1 MLNAVAWLIS
11 ARRSDHTSPFLCEL
25 YALAACSRES
35 DSGCVVAGLR
45 GRDGDPE
52 RPSCKYPAS
61 ISLPSRHSTVVPC
74 WQSTPCRRCRRSS
87 PPPLGQRSFAGRSIN
102 STHDT
107 RRPRLSC
114 GCRQSMERPSTNDQ
128 GLTVAA
134 SLLTFQQ
141 LKHSFF
147 NLHFTDSIMTDF
159 SELLKISLLDDTK
172 NNSNSS
178 TIH

>member
-1 MLNAVAWLIS
+1 MPPPGGSSQQGGQNTS
-11 ARRSDHTSPFLCEL
+11 ARYSVNSTDCEFLGEFDSSCVFWHFAAFTAQHRGTL
-25 YALAACSRES
+25 LAVYGVYA
-35 DSGCVVAGLR
+35 V
-45 GRDGDPE
+45 
-52 RPSCKYPAS
+52 
-61 ISLPSRHSTVVPC
+61 
-74 WQSTPCRRCRRSS
+74 RRCRRSS
-87 PPPLGQRSFAGRSIN
+87 PPPLGQRSVAGRSIN